1 MLHLWN
7 YRTKKALGKGRMGA
21 FTAPCS
27 VLELST
33 NQWSGPQSRHGV
45 GTENLLLDELLNYW
59 EGTWKSCREGS
70 SSRGTDTCSRVT
82 CGHWGEGRY
91 LSPKEGIVSGT
102 SSSSICSWTCCGNL
116 SVVQDIVLL
125 QLGEREKDPLSPAGH
140 ILSCGITQES
150 QGDVSYKDLIAP
162 PCSPASA
169 PRKVGSPYP
178 HTPDWNVDS
187 GCCWARAESTK
198 PLNTTAKSAFARG

>member
-1 MLHLWN
+1 MELQDQESF
-7 YRTKKALGKGRMGA
+7 GKGKDGSIYSSLLS
-21 FTAPCS
+21 PWGIKD
-27 VLELST
+27 LELSK

-45 GTENLLLDELLNYW
+45 GTENLLLDKLLNYW
-59 EGTWKSCREGS
+59 EGTWKSWREGS

-91 LSPKEGIVSGT
+91 LSPKKGIVSGT

-162 PCSPASA
+162 PCSPASL
-169 PRKVGSPYP
+169 PGKWDHLI
-178 HTPDWNVDS
+178 HTHQTGMWILAAAGPEL
-187 GCCWARAESTK
+187 RAQK
-198 PLNTTAKSAFARG
+198 H